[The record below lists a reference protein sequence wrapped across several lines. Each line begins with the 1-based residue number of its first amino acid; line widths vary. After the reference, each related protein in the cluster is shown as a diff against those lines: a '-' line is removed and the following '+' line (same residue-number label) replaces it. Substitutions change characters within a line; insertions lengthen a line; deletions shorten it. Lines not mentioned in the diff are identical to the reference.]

1 MKSKLLTIFLFSLL
15 LTSCTFEKS
24 IPLPAGCSTTIYYAT
39 DIKPFIDSKCVTCH
53 SNVPSYMNGGDFS
66 SFSLFKEKVVEGKVA
81 DRVFNRKDMA
91 PIGYEQLTEVEKA
104 KLKCW
109 IEQGAPNN

>member
-1 MKSKLLTIFLFSLL
+1 MKKAFLATMLFTLLITAC
-15 LTSCTFEKS
+15 TSEKAV
-24 IPLPAGCSTTIYYAT
+24 PLPAGCNTTIYFET

-66 SFSLFKEKVVEGKVA
+66 SFSLLKEKVDDGTLM
-81 DRVFNRKDMA
+81 DRVFNKKDMA
-91 PIGYEQLTEVEKA
+91 PTGYDQLTEAEKA
-104 KLKCW
+104 MLRCW